1 MRKNEI
7 KLMLAA
13 VIMALFAG
21 MGISCYSSLKK
32 QAEGE
37 LGFVYRSPSVT
48 REQMETWWQNAGED
62 ERKYIKDMT
71 LWKSPEEVNA
81 VHTSLGRSAKA
92 QLIRA
97 AGNMNLIMPGK
108 LCRGSLVSDGDNA
121 GCVISR
127 KLAQELNLDETGG
140 SIQVSGK
147 QYLVRGILDSRDAVC
162 IIQGESGTLYN
173 RVQVQFRNMPASGAE
188 RMLSGLL
195 PGNADVKSEGDLF
208 RGLGGLFLMA
218 PLWVLFVMS
227 AVRLHRFYRDSGWKN
242 WVKEVCSICFPVA
255 VIGGIGILV
264 LISFHF
270 SDDYIPGAWSDF
282 SFFSRLA
289 LEKAEDVRVLMTQAL
304 DYRDRDMLVW
314 TAGCM
319 LAGSACSVIIL
330 KFPRC
335 NSTGRRNCL
344 NRFRRPPAGF
354 CNNKLNHHP

>member
-7 KLMLAA
+7 KLILAA

-32 QAEGE
+32 QAAGE

-127 KLAQELNLDETGG
+127 KLAQALNIDETGG
-140 SIQVSGK
+140 SIQVAGK
-147 QYLVRGILDSRDAVC
+147 QYLVRGILDSRDTVC
-162 IIQGESGTLYN
+162 VIQGES
-173 RVQVQFRNMPASGAE
+173 
-188 RMLSGLL
+188 
-195 PGNADVKSEGDLF
+195 
-208 RGLGGLFLMA
+208 
-218 PLWVLFVMS
+218 
-227 AVRLHRFYRDSGWKN
+227 
-242 WVKEVCSICFPVA
+242 
-255 VIGGIGILV
+255 
-264 LISFHF
+264 
-270 SDDYIPGAWSDF
+270 
-282 SFFSRLA
+282 
-289 LEKAEDVRVLMTQAL
+289 
-304 DYRDRDMLVW
+304 
-314 TAGCM
+314 
-319 LAGSACSVIIL
+319 
-330 KFPRC
+330 
-335 NSTGRRNCL
+335 
-344 NRFRRPPAGF
+344 
-354 CNNKLNHHP
+354 